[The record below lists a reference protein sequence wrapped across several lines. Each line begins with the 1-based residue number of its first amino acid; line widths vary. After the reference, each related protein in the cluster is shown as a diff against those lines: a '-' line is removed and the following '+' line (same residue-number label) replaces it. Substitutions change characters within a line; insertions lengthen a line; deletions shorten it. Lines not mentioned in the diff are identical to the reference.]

1 MKPIDAIQTA
11 DLIGRPGKIGS
22 VEVGHY
28 DDIGVAG
35 DPTMDAH
42 VLESVKFV
50 VKGGAVVR
58 NDCGA
63 N

>member
-1 MKPIDAIQTA
+1 
-11 DLIGRPGKIGS
+11 LIGRPGKIGA